1 MAFIRKHFLKTIFKP
16 RVVRQKKRIRIARDQ
31 EFDEIED
38 RRKNIGERIDD
49 RKDTRKIQQNSTNDQ
64 KTTKRINI

>member
-1 MAFIRKHFLKTIFKP
+1 MEQWPLLENISWKTIFKP
-16 RVVRQKKRIRIARDQ
+16 RVVWQKKRIKITCDQ

-49 RKDTRKIQQNSTNDQ
+49 RKDTRKIQ
-64 KTTKRINI
+64 

>member
-16 RVVRQKKRIRIARDQ
+16 RVVWQKKRIKITCDQ

-38 RRKNIGERIDD
+38 RIQKEDQKIE
-49 RKDTRKIQQNSTNDQ
+49 DTRKIE
-64 KTTKRINI
+64 